1 LNSIIII
8 IIFVQYINLTER
20 KHVHNLGL
28 TYSKYK
34 S

>member
-1 LNSIIII
+1 
-8 IIFVQYINLTER
+8 LTER